1 MKTNISCLF
10 RNRTDAEA
18 AVTSLENAGIGQQ
31 HISVIMRDH
40 NDSNGNEVAK
50 DNMKDGAATGAAS
63 GGIIGG
69 LAGLIVGIS
78 ALAIPGIGAVFIA
91 GPLVAALGLTGVA
104 ATTISGGLSG
114 AITGGLVG
122 GLVGL
127 GFSKED
133 AYLYE
138 THIKEGAILLN
149 VEVDS
154 SDEQLVKNILNENSA
169 TEVRS
174 VRSSD
179 SVYA

>member
-1 MKTNISCLF
+1 MKTNISCIF
-10 RNRTDAEA
+10 RNRREAEA
-18 AVTSLENAGIGQQ
+18 AVTGLENAGISQQ
-31 HISVIMRDH
+31 HISVIMK
-40 NDSNGNEVAK
+40 DSHSRTENEVTS
-50 DNMKDGAATGAAS
+50 DNVKDGAATGAAS
-63 GGIIGG
+63 GGVIGG

-78 ALAIPGIGAVFIA
+78 ALAIPGIGAIFIA

-104 ATTISGGLSG
+104 ATTISGGVSG

-127 GFSKED
+127 GFSQED
-133 AYLYE
+133 ANLYE
-138 THIKEGAILLN
+138 RSIKEGAILLN

-154 SDEQLVKNILNENSA
+154 NDEQVVKTILNQNSA
-169 TEVRS
+169 AEVRS